1 MIGVVSSSEQTCE
14 KVVDSSSFSH
24 VSQAPPITVF
34 KLKDDYIKDSN
45 ANKINLGVG
54 AYRTGEGKPWP
65 LPVVKAAE
73 KLIVADDSLN
83 KEYREQ
89 KKAKKIT
96 KNSKFYTL

>member
-1 MIGVVSSSEQTCE
+1 MPELSTEDALKLIGVVSSTEQTCE
-14 KVVDSSSFSH
+14 NSSSFSH

-45 ANKINLGVG
+45 VNKINLGVG

-65 LPVVKAAE
+65 LPVVKTAE

-83 KEYREQ
+83 KEYREE
-89 KKAKKIT
+89 K
-96 KNSKFYTL
+96 S